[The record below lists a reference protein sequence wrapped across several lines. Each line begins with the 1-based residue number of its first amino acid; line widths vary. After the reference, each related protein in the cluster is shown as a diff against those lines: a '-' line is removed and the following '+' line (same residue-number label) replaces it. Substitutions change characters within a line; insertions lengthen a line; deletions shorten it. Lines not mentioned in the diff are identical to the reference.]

1 MTCVFSRPPNGTIPP
16 AGTIFSLLLQVHL
29 PTSSSDR
36 SACTPLPPA
45 SPPDLLLVNPAA
57 GGGLALKV
65 LPDLKHF
72 AARRQWNI
80 DLSVTDSPLD
90 FTQKAHHA
98 ACAGRP
104 RIFAVG
110 GDGTFQLLLNA
121 IRGAPQ
127 PILGVIPAGGGNDLA
142 AALGLPDNPLHA
154 ASLLL
159 GGAVCQMDA
168 VRVRT
173 AEGNERLYT
182 GGGGV
187 GLDAEASRFASSAYR
202 NLHGRVRYLLSAI
215 RALTGFHA
223 FHVNVT
229 ATDGAAQI
237 ELPRAL
243 VACVLNTPSYGAGL
257 ALAPQAKTDDGK
269 LDLVLV
275 EHLSV
280 SKILALLP
288 SLAFRG
294 QLNTPHVTRH
304 SVTCVRIETDPPRSF
319 HGDGEIL
326 GTTPV
331 EISVLPRAYR
341 VLRAPRVNPSSGPV

>member
-1 MTCVFSRPPNGTIPP
+1 MGSIPP
-16 AGTIFSLLLQVHL
+16 AGTIFHSLLQVHL

-36 SACTPLPPA
+36 PAPTPLPPA
-45 SPPDLLLVNPAA
+45 CPPDLLLVNPAA

-65 LPDLKHF
+65 LPDLKRF
-72 AARRQWNI
+72 AAQHQWNI
-80 DLSVTDSPLD
+80 ELAVTDSPED
-90 FTQKAHHA
+90 FTLRAHHA

-110 GDGTFQLLLNA
+110 GDGSFQLLLNA
-121 IRGAPQ
+121 VQGAPQ

-142 AALGLPDNPLHA
+142 AALGLPDNPLRTA
-154 ASLLL
+154 GLLL
-159 GGAVCQMDA
+159 RGEVCQMDA

-173 AEGNERLYT
+173 AEGYERLYT

-187 GLDAEASRFASSAYR
+187 GLDAEASRFAGSAYR

-215 RALTGFHA
+215 RALAGFHA
-223 FHVNVT
+223 FRANVT
-229 ATDGAAQI
+229 AADGAAPI
-237 ELPRAL
+237 ELRRAL

-257 ALAPQAKTDDGK
+257 ALAPEAKTDDGK

-275 EHLSV
+275 EDLSV
-280 SKILALLP
+280 SEILALLP

-294 QLNTPHVTRH
+294 QLNTPRVTRH
-304 SVTCVRIETDPPRSF
+304 SVACVRIETDPPRSF

-331 EISVLPRAYR
+331 EISVVPRAYR
-341 VLRAPRVNPSSGPV
+341 VLRAPRVSPSSGPV